1 MRYIT
6 LVEMRLT
13 SRAVTKLVIWCHRVS
28 APLRELRS
36 WTFTLTTGAEL
47 YRTRRVN
54 RRAWIHKFRGFP
66 KRSRNHFAPKQAA
79 IMKLASGYLLQKSQ
93 DTLLHPERCCALG
106 KSLLANVPFFFL
118 CGLPCQKG
126 HWGQDL
132 PLSCSHD
139 SIGNQFLSY
148 SYFSGNS
155 QHCGL
160 LGVLLSWEET
170 LKKQSVDL
178 GWWVTFMKFR
188 IGWCYC
194 ERRLIGKPE
203 TVKRKERVPMA
214 RRNSRISCTWRRRLV
229 WDYCS

>member
-47 YRTRRVN
+47 YRTRRLN

-106 KSLLANVPFFFL
+106 KSLLANVFLFFFL
-118 CGLPCQKG
+118 MWTPLPKRTLRTRFASLLQPRFDWKSISFLLIFFRKQPTLWASG
-126 HWGQDL
+126 
-132 PLSCSHD
+132 CSVILGRD
-139 SIGNQFLSY
+139 TKETISWFRLMGNINEISNRL
-148 SYFSGNS
+148 
-155 QHCGL
+155 
-160 LGVLLSWEET
+160 VLLWEEAY
-170 LKKQSVDL
+170 
-178 GWWVTFMKFR
+178 W
-188 IGWCYC
+188 
-194 ERRLIGKPE
+194 
-203 TVKRKERVPMA
+203 
-214 RRNSRISCTWRRRLV
+214 
-229 WDYCS
+229 

>member
-54 RRAWIHKFRGFP
+54 RRAWIYKFRGFP

-106 KSLLANVPFFFL
+106 KSLLANVPFFFYVDSL
-118 CGLPCQKG
+118 AKKDTEGKIC
-126 HWGQDL
+126 
-132 PLSCSHD
+132 LSPAAT
-139 SIGNQFLSY
+139 IRLEINFFLTHIFQETANTVGFWLFCY
-148 SYFSGNS
+148 
-155 QHCGL
+155 
-160 LGVLLSWEET
+160 LG
-170 LKKQSVDL
+170 
-178 GWWVTFMKFR
+178 
-188 IGWCYC
+188 
-194 ERRLIGKPE
+194 
-203 TVKRKERVPMA
+203 KRH
-214 RRNSRISCTWRRRLV
+214 
-229 WDYCS
+229 